1 MKSYFKGNQNR
12 SAKFI
17 SMKRG
22 LSKAFKGYF
31 LTGLVLTGLYAG
43 LLANNKYLVSPTYA
57 EVPYDVSDKRF
68 AEKIEVLKDTVVDE
82 VADKCES
89 KGYKPD
95 AGVIVFDSNNRAS
108 LGRFQLQVKTV
119 QYYEKL
125 LYNRVISGQEAIEIA
140 IDPVRSHELARDIMF
155 KTPNMAG
162 KDWVTCSARLGTDAK
177 IQIIKQLEK

>member
-1 MKSYFKGNQNR
+1 MKSYFKGNQHISSFWIR
-12 SAKFI
+12 AK
-17 SMKRG
+17 KG
-22 LSKAFKGYF
+22 LANTFKGYAQI
-31 LTGLVLTGLYAG
+31 GAAVVMVYVVG
-43 LLANNKYLVSPTYA
+43 LLGAKYLRVPVYA
-57 EVPYDVSDKRF
+57 EVEVNTTDARF
-68 AEKIEVLKDTVVDE
+68 AEKIEALKDTVVDE

-95 AGVIVFDSNNRAS
+95 AGVIVFDTNNKAS

-140 IDPVRSHELARDIMF
+140 IDPVRSHDLARDIMF
-155 KTPNMAG
+155 LTPNMAG
-162 KDWVTCSARLGTDAK
+162 KDWFICAGRLGTDAK